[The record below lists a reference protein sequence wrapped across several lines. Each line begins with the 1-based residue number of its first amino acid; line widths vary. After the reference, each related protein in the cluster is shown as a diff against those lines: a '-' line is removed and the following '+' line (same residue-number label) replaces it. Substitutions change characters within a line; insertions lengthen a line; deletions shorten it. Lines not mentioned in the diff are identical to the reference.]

1 MNASPNFPMLSGVV
15 DTLFRAGS
23 INSAEAL
30 AFTFRV
36 YCYTSARSKFDTK
49 SLMTLSDLLETEIPT
64 LFVLRR
70 KMGKGGYK

>member
-1 MNASPNFPMLSGVV
+1 MNASPHLPMLSGVV
-15 DTLFRAGS
+15 ETMFRAGS
-23 INSAEAL
+23 INNAEAL
-30 AFTFRV
+30 AFKFRV

-70 KMGKGGYK
+70 KMRKAASK